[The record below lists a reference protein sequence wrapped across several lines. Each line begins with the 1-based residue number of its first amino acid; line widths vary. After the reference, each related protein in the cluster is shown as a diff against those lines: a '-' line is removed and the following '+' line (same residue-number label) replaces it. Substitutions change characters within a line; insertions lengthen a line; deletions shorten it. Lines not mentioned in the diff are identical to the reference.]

1 MSDRQT
7 PNTCSVRI
15 AGSATRGA
23 NEYRDDQH
31 AGVDNS
37 VQAAQGGRVAAG
49 AFLRRADPSPL
60 GTADVLASALEYL
73 SAPEPPRAPLADV
86 FMHRAHFRLLMKDR
100 AVDPQS
106 LPEQDGQRYWDW
118 VGGGTRYWD
127 GWRELPN
134 G

>member
-37 VQAAQGGRVAAG
+37 VQAAQGSRIAAG
-49 AFLRRADPSPL
+49 VTLRHADPSPL
-60 GTADVLASALEYL
+60 GTADVLASMADLL
-73 SAPEPPRAPLADV
+73 SACEPPRPQLSDV
-86 FMHRAHFRLLMKDR
+86 FLHRGQFLMMMQDRGIDAHG
-100 AVDPQS
+100 

-118 VGGGTRYWD
+118 VGGGIRYWD
-127 GWRELPN
+127 GWRKLPH